1 MLISISGYSQS
12 YNTQVEAKIELE
24 SKNNLIEIT
33 GFAFNKTEI
42 DQSLRYVLSVIKS
55 NSENSNNSKNNQ
67 SGRIVLGSIEKKE
80 LSKTVI
86 GVNEKNR
93 IIILLLIYNDEDKL
107 LGKDRIVINE
117 NEEDRN
123 QPIIINKNKENTNGD
138 DASNKSTDGV
148 VIRGIV
154 LDETKTKS
162 GRDFYKLFYSLY
174 LGSNINGRKIVAVKE
189 ILVMANTTGIEI
201 KVGDEIVYSFIAK
214 PGADYLKN
222 QSNIAIRNVYK
233 HFQKLRQNNNNK
245 IKLY

>member
-1 MLISISGYSQS
+1 MFISISGYSQI
-12 YNTQVEAKIELE
+12 YNTQVEAKIEL
-24 SKNNLIEIT
+24 KPNNNLIEIT
-33 GFAFNKTEI
+33 VFAFNKTEI
-42 DQSLRYVLSVIKS
+42 DQSLRYVLSVIK
-55 NSENSNNSKNNQ
+55 NNPQNSNKSKNDQ
-67 SGRIVLGSIEKKE
+67 SGRLVLEPIEKKE

-86 GVNEKNR
+86 STDETSR
-93 IIILLLIYNDEDKL
+93 IIILLLIYNVDDEL

-117 NEEDRN
+117 NEADRN
-123 QPIIINKNKENTNGD
+123 QPIIINKNKETTNK
-138 DASNKSTDGV
+138 KSTDGV

-174 LGSNINGRKIVAVKE
+174 SGSNINGRKIVTIKE

-214 PGADYLKN
+214 PGSEYLKD
-222 QSNIAIRNVYK
+222 QSNAAIKKVYL

>member
-55 NSENSNNSKNNQ
+55 NPENSNNSKNNQ

-93 IIILLLIYNDEDKL
+93 IIE
-107 LGKDRIVINE
+107 G
-117 NEEDRN
+117 
-123 QPIIINKNKENTNGD
+123 
-138 DASNKSTDGV
+138 
-148 VIRGIV
+148 
-154 LDETKTKS
+154 
-162 GRDFYKLFYSLY
+162 
-174 LGSNINGRKIVAVKE
+174 
-189 ILVMANTTGIEI
+189 
-201 KVGDEIVYSFIAK
+201 
-214 PGADYLKN
+214 
-222 QSNIAIRNVYK
+222 
-233 HFQKLRQNNNNK
+233 
-245 IKLY
+245 

>member
-1 MLISISGYSQS
+1 MLISISGYSQL

-55 NSENSNNSKNNQ
+55 NPENSNNSKNNQ

-117 NEEDRN
+117 NEEERN
-123 QPIIINKNKENTNGD
+123 QTQSYLNY
-138 DASNKSTDGV
+138 SSRL
-148 VIRGIV
+148 VI
-154 LDETKTKS
+154 
-162 GRDFYKLFYSLY
+162 F
-174 LGSNINGRKIVAVKE
+174 
-189 ILVMANTTGIEI
+189 
-201 KVGDEIVYSFIAK
+201 
-214 PGADYLKN
+214 
-222 QSNIAIRNVYK
+222 
-233 HFQKLRQNNNNK
+233 
-245 IKLY
+245 